1 MSGTDDSPST
11 MKTVVAK
18 TVFLKKGDKFL
29 VTSRDGLDMLELLP
43 TGTYTIDQDPRDM
56 SYFLQKIDPFDI
68 SGKIYGETQKQADRI
83 LRTFLARKGSSTG
96 VLLAGEKGSGKTFL
110 SKYISIQAA
119 AQGIPTI
126 VINQPLHGERF
137 NAFIQSIQQPAIV
150 LFDEFEKIYQPKDAQ
165 QHHMMQPRRRRHR
178 HPFDMGMESQEYENV
193 YQDSIL
199 TLLDG
204 VYPSNMLFLMTVN
217 DKERITKN
225 LLNRP
230 GRIYYVVDFEGL
242 STDFIREYTSD
253 TLKDQG
259 QLEAVLSA
267 CSHFDAMNFDM
278 LQAIIQEMNLY
289 DESPRQVLKWLNA
302 RPEFGSIQEFQ
313 VAELVVDDTIIK
325 PVSRT
330 RDWFGNPLG
339 SSSIF
344 ITYRKKRKPPPPMPE
359 GMGGPGARPPR
370 MMAGFGG
377 DEDADGDPIYEE
389 NCHRGDGLTVTL
401 EFTARM
407 LETAHGP
414 TGTYTYCNKKE
425 KANLKLQKKME

>member
-1 MSGTDDSPST
+1 MSSPNSDGSSKAET
-11 MKTVVAK
+11 TAK

-56 SYFLQKIDPFDI
+56 SYFLQKIDPFEI
-68 SGKIYGETQKQADRI
+68 TGKIYGDTQTQADRI

-119 AQGIPTI
+119 AKEIPTI

-137 NAFIQSIQQPAIV
+137 NAFIQAIQQPAIV

-165 QHHMMQPRRRRHR
+165 NQHMMQPRRRRR
-178 HPFDMGMESQEYENV
+178 HPHFDMGIEPQEFENV

-217 DKERITKN
+217 DKQRITKN

-230 GRIYYVVDFEGL
+230 GRIYYILDFEGL
-242 STDFIREYTSD
+242 STSFIREYASD
-253 TLKDQG
+253 TLQDQG
-259 QLEAVLSA
+259 QLEEVVSA

-278 LQAIIQEMNLY
+278 LQAMIQEMNLY
-289 DESPRQVLKWLNA
+289 NETPRQVLKWLNA

-313 VAELVVDDTIIK
+313 VAELVVDDSVIK
-325 PVSRT
+325 AVSRT
-330 RDWFGNPLG
+330 REWYGNPLG
-339 SSSIF
+339 GNIF
-344 ITYRKKRKPPPPMPE
+344 ITYRKKRKPPPIPE
-359 GMGGPGARPPR
+359 GMPGGKSPR
-370 MMAGFGG
+370 MEMGGFG
-377 DEDADGDPIYEE
+377 DESADGDPIYDEH
-389 NCHRGDGLTVTL
+389 CHRGDGMTVTI

-407 LETAHGP
+407 LETANGP
-414 TGTYTYCNKKE
+414 SGTYTYHNKAE
-425 KANLKLQKKME
+425 KASLKLKKKMD